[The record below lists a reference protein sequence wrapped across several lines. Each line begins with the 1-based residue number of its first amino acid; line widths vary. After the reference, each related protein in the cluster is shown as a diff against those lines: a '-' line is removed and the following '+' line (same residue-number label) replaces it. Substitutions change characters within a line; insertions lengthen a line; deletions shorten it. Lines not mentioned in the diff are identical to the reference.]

1 MMEERRLS
9 RMLEGGLR
17 VGAAKKIAARQ
28 NRKAYMDNILAVVE
42 MFFKGR
48 VLGLLSQDPRPL
60 WEKFRKASNATD
72 EAYVAFVVA
81 DETGAS
87 WEVLDALWDNY
98 QALGTVMFDALDEY
112 NEEMRR

>member
-17 VGAAKKIAARQ
+17 VGAAKKIAAWQ
-28 NRKAYMDNILAVVE
+28 NRKAYMDNILAVIE

-48 VLGLLSQDPRPL
+48 ILGLLSQDPRPL
-60 WEKFRKASNATD
+60 WEKFRKTSNATD
-72 EAYVAFVVA
+72 EAYVAFVIA

-98 QALGTVMFDALDEY
+98 QTLGLVMHDTLDEY
-112 NEEMRR
+112 NEAMRR